1 MMPKDAEEAQDLS
14 LRDVSGKPLV
24 GAEAYPYDGAE
35 PFASLVG
42 RTVLAANELVGAWA
56 MLYATISGHRL
67 SYVGA
72 LFDKWARE
80 SVQRQHVADLARDF
94 LGKLPHEREQVDLL
108 LDRAEELAH
117 ERDMLVGQPWSIGHL
132 HTVPAV
138 GAGPGAARFAVEEE
152 AVLEQAAQFNLLL
165 GSLRDLK
172 AEVMELVQDFAQS
185 RDVEKAR
192 VLNRSAV
199 LAAELKFGRKAARPK
214 AGPRHKEWVAAARP

>member
-1 MMPKDAEEAQDLS
+1 MVPNDESLEEVIS
-14 LRDVSGKPLV
+14 LGEMSNDKG
-24 GAEAYPYDGAE
+24 GAADPFPYDGAE
-35 PFASLVG
+35 PFAALVG
-42 RTVLAANELVGAWA
+42 RTVVAANDLVGAWA
-56 MLYATISGHRL
+56 MLYAAISGHTL
-67 SYVGA
+67 QYVGA

-80 SVQRQHVADLARDF
+80 AVQRQHLADLARNF
-94 LGKLPHEREQVDLL
+94 LGRLPHERDQVDQL

-117 ERDMLVGQPWSIGHL
+117 ERDILVGQPWSIGHL
-132 HTVPAV
+132 HTVPM
-138 GAGPGAARFAVEEE
+138 AGSGPARFAVEEE

-165 GSLRDLK
+165 SALRALK

-214 AGPRHKEWVAAARP
+214 AGPRHKEWVSAVRP

>member
-1 MMPKDAEEAQDLS
+1 MSKDVEEAQAFS
-14 LRDVSGKPLV
+14 LRDVSGRPLT
-24 GAEAYPYDGAE
+24 GADAFSYDGAE

-42 RTVLAANELVGAWA
+42 RTVVAANELVGAWA
-56 MLYATISGHRL
+56 MLYATISGHSL
-67 SYVGA
+67 PYVGA

-80 SVQRQHVADLARDF
+80 AVQRQHLADLARDF

-132 HTVPAV
+132 HTVPV
-138 GAGPGAARFAVEEE
+138 TGGGGAARFAIEED
-152 AVLEQAAQFNLLL
+152 AVLEQSAQFHLLL
-165 GSLRDLK
+165 DALRDLK
-172 AEVMELVQDFAQS
+172 AEVMDLVQDFAQS

-214 AGPRHKEWVAAARP
+214 AGPRHKEWSAAVRP